1 MKLNS
6 IIMKKRISL
15 AGFVL
20 LSLTACLKEKKTIEK
35 EEGTTTEVVAETSK
49 VTLDNGKLWVANP
62 ETTEGIKNMQKIIAE
77 RKQEATGAVLK
88 EALENEFQMIFE
100 KCTMTGEAHNQLHNY
115 LVPLK
120 MKLNQL
126 DGTNDEQVI
135 SEIDAYLKEYSNYFQ

>member
-1 MKLNS
+1 
-6 IIMKKRISL
+6 MKKVSL
-15 AGFVL
+15 LGLLL
-20 LSLTACLKEKKTIEK
+20 LSLAACKQNTKEPEKT
-35 EEGTTTEVVAETSK
+35 EEVTTEAAAEAVHESK
-49 VTLDNGKLWVANP
+49 EVTLDNGKLWVANP

-126 DGTNDEQVI
+126 DGTNDDAVI

>member
-1 MKLNS
+1 
-6 IIMKKRISL
+6 MKKVSL
-15 AGFVL
+15 LGLLL
-20 LSLTACLKEKKTIEK
+20 LSLAACKQNTKEPEK
-35 EEGTTTEVVAETSK
+35 TEVVTTEAAAEAVHESK
-49 VTLDNGKLWVANP
+49 AVMLDNGKLWVANP

>member
-1 MKLNS
+1 
-6 IIMKKRISL
+6 MKKVSLLGLLFLSL
-15 AGFVL
+15 A
-20 LSLTACLKEKKTIEK
+20 ACKNATKEPAKT
-35 EEGTTTEVVAETSK
+35 EEVTTGVAAESVHEAK
-49 VTLDNGKLWVANP
+49 AVTLDNGKLWVANP
-62 ETTEGIKNMQKIIAE
+62 ETTEGIKNMQKIISE

-88 EALENEFQMIFE
+88 ETLENEFQMIFE

-126 DGTNDEQVI
+126 DGTNDEAVL

>member
-1 MKLNS
+1 
-6 IIMKKRISL
+6 MKKVSL
-15 AGFVL
+15 LGLLL
-20 LSLTACLKEKKTIEK
+20 LSLAACKQNTKAPEKT
-35 EEGTTTEVVAETSK
+35 EEVTTEAAAESVHESK
-49 VTLDNGKLWVANP
+49 EVMLNNGKLWEANP
-62 ETTEGIKNMQKIIAE
+62 ETTEGIKNMQKIISE

-115 LVPLK
+115 LLPLK

-126 DGTNDEQVI
+126 DGTNDDQVI

>member
-1 MKLNS
+1 
-6 IIMKKRISL
+6 MKKVSL
-15 AGFVL
+15 LGLLL
-20 LSLTACLKEKKTIEK
+20 LSLAACKQNTKEPEK
-35 EEGTTTEVVAETSK
+35 TEVVTTEAAAEAVHESK
-49 VTLDNGKLWVANP
+49 AVMLDNGKLWVANP

-135 SEIDAYLKEYSNYFQ
+135 SEIDAYLKESSNYFQ

>member
-1 MKLNS
+1 
-6 IIMKKRISL
+6 MKKVSL
-15 AGFVL
+15 LGL
-20 LSLTACLKEKKTIEK
+20 LILSMTACKNNTKEPEKTEEVTK
-35 EEGTTTEVVAETSK
+35 EVTAESVHEAK
-49 VTLDNGKLWVANP
+49 EVTLDNGKLWVANP

-115 LVPLK
+115 LLPLK

-135 SEIDAYLKEYSNYFQ
+135 SEIDAHLKEYSNYFQ

>member
-1 MKLNS
+1 
-6 IIMKKRISL
+6 MKKVSL
-15 AGFVL
+15 LGLLL
-20 LSLTACLKEKKTIEK
+20 LSLAACKQNTKEPEKTEEVTAEAAAEAVHESKE
-35 EEGTTTEVVAETSK
+35 

-115 LVPLK
+115 LLPLK

-126 DGTNDEQVI
+126 DGTNDDQVI

>member
-1 MKLNS
+1 
-6 IIMKKRISL
+6 MKKVSL
-15 AGFVL
+15 LGLLL
-20 LSLTACLKEKKTIEK
+20 LSLAACKQNTKEPEKTEVA
-35 EEGTTTEVVAETSK
+35 TTEAAAEAVHESK
-49 VTLDNGKLWVANP
+49 AVMLDNGKLWVANP

>member
-1 MKLNS
+1 
-6 IIMKKRISL
+6 MKKVSL
-15 AGFVL
+15 LGLLL
-20 LSLTACLKEKKTIEK
+20 LSLAACKQNTKEPEKT
-35 EEGTTTEVVAETSK
+35 EEVTTEAAAEAVHESK
-49 VTLDNGKLWVANP
+49 AVMLDNGKLWVANP

>member
-1 MKLNS
+1 
-6 IIMKKRISL
+6 MKKVSL
-15 AGFVL
+15 LGLLL
-20 LSLTACLKEKKTIEK
+20 LSLAACKHNTKEPKKT
-35 EEGTTTEVVAETSK
+35 EEVTTEAAAEAVHESK
-49 VTLDNGKLWVANP
+49 AVMLDNGKLWVANP

>member
-1 MKLNS
+1 
-6 IIMKKRISL
+6 MKKVSL
-15 AGFVL
+15 LGLLL
-20 LSLTACLKEKKTIEK
+20 LSLAACKQNTKEPEK
-35 EEGTTTEVVAETSK
+35 TEVVTTEAAAEAVHESK
-49 VTLDNGKLWVANP
+49 AVMLDNGKLWVANP

-100 KCTMTGEAHNQLHNY
+100 KCTMKGEAHNQLHNY

>member
-1 MKLNS
+1 
-6 IIMKKRISL
+6 MKKVSL
-15 AGFVL
+15 LGLLL
-20 LSLTACLKEKKTIEK
+20 LSLAACKQNTKEPEKT
-35 EEGTTTEVVAETSK
+35 EEVITEAAAEAVHESK
-49 VTLDNGKLWVANP
+49 AVMLDNGKLWVANP

-100 KCTMTGEAHNQLHNY
+100 KCTMKGEAHNQLHNY

-126 DGTNDEQVI
+126 DGTNDDAVI

>member
-1 MKLNS
+1 
-6 IIMKKRISL
+6 MKKRISL
-15 AGFVL
+15 AGLVL

-35 EEGTTTEVVAETSK
+35 EEGTTTEVVAKTSK

-135 SEIDAYLKEYSNYFQ
+135 SEINAYLKEYSNYFQ

>member
-1 MKLNS
+1 
-6 IIMKKRISL
+6 MKKVSL
-15 AGFVL
+15 LGLLL
-20 LSLTACLKEKKTIEK
+20 LSLAACKQNTKEPEKT
-35 EEGTTTEVVAETSK
+35 EEVATEVAAEAVQESK
-49 VTLDNGKLWVANP
+49 EVMLDNGKLWVANP